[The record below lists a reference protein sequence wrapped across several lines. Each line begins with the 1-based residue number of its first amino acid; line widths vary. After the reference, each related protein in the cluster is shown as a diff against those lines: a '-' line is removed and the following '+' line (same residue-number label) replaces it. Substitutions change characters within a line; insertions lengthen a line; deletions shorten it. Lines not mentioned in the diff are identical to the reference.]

1 MKLVQKFTVAYL
13 RGKFKLLSSISPKKA
28 AEQAFDLFCT
38 PRSRNTKPLPAVFRE
53 AEPLSFRFQQ
63 HEVAGYRWNKDA
75 GKRILIIH
83 GFESSVI
90 NFDKYIKPLVKM
102 GYEVLAFDAPAHG
115 RSGGR
120 RITALVY
127 RDFIKDLMH
136 RYGPMNA
143 YMAHSF
149 GGLALTLALAELKHD
164 DRCRLVLI
172 APATETKTAIDQFF
186 QFLHLQDSE
195 VRKEFERIIS
205 RAAGHPS
212 SWFSIGRSLKHIQAR
227 ILWLHD
233 ADDKITPLADAKKI
247 KDENHSNIKF
257 IVTQGLGHSR
267 IYRDAEVRKIILTF
281 FNTGENA
288 S

>member
-13 RGKFKLLSSISPKKA
+13 RGKFKLLSTLSPKKA

-38 PRSRNTKPLPAVFRE
+38 PRSRNTRPLPAAFQE
-53 AEPLSFRFQQ
+53 AERLSFRFQQ
-63 HEVAGYRWNKDA
+63 NQVAGYRWNKDA

-115 RSGGR
+115 RSAGR

-127 RDFIKDLMH
+127 RDFIKEVIH
-136 RYGPMNA
+136 RYGPIHS

-149 GGLALTLALAELKHD
+149 GGLSLTLALAELKHD
-164 DRCRLVLI
+164 AQTRIVLI

-186 QFLHLQDSE
+186 QFLNLHDQE

-205 RAAGHPS
+205 RAAGHSS
-212 SWFSIGRSLKHIQAR
+212 SWFSIRRSLRHIHAR

-233 ADDKITPLADAKKI
+233 ADDKITPLADARKI
-247 KDENHSNIKF
+247 KDENHPNISF
-257 IVTQGLGHSR
+257 IVTRGLGHSR
-267 IYRDAEVRKIILTF
+267 IYRDAEVRKTILTF
-281 FNTGENA
+281 FNESSTE
-288 S
+288 